1 MKWLVIFIIIIA
13 IIIVVLSL
21 FTFAYI
27 KQRRGIIAKGG
38 IKTIYKTVVNGLL
51 KYHSARI
58 IQDKTYVLT
67 IGGTFT
73 DPFYCNRECGLW
85 SVIIQPMFKVLNVKY
100 QAHIDLDGGKTVKKE
115 WNFPVNMDQE
125 EILTIIKK
133 EANKWT
139 VFGLIK

>member
-27 KQRRGIIAKGG
+27 KQRREIIAKGG

-58 IQDKTYVLT
+58 IQDKTDFLT

-85 SVIIQPMFKVLNVKY
+85 SVIIRPTFKVLNVRY
-100 QAHIDLDGGKTVKKE
+100 QAYIDLGGDKTVRKE

-133 EANKWT
+133 EADKWT